1 MFFSDI
7 ADFIIILSYWITGYF
22 NNFFLLCHLVLGNNR
37 TKNSNKQTNEM
48 NMLKDGG
55 WGKKEN
61 IQYNINVAIECTT
74 WDLARIIIIIIIIV
88 LSNDDREKKNR
99 NMKKQRFLA
108 KWC

>member
-1 MFFSDI
+1 
-7 ADFIIILSYWITGYF
+7 
-22 NNFFLLCHLVLGNNR
+22 
-37 TKNSNKQTNEM
+37 M

-88 LSNDDREKKNR
+88 LSNDDREEKKTEIWKSNVS
-99 NMKKQRFLA
+99 
-108 KWC
+108 